1 MNPMHERAPSCRR
14 ARVLAAASV
23 ILVANAA
30 AAFALAPERAGAT
43 GKAVPVC
50 ELITTDEL
58 TSVFATD
65 FTPGEAA
72 IIGTGRT
79 CGYTGTGP
87 GTGPVRYVTVR
98 IATGTQARVGFRRT
112 MKALRE
118 TLRGIDNPPP
128 APIADL
134 GDRAYFSFD
143 DFLGEASL
151 EVLDG
156 RRYVQVTASLTT
168 SDGDRSVVAESVL
181 RALAVDV
188 LDRA

>member
-1 MNPMHERAPSCRR
+1 MHEPAPSRRR
-14 ARVLAAASV
+14 ARVRAAASV
-23 ILVANAA
+23 VLVAVAGA
-30 AAFALAPERAGAT
+30 VFTLAPEHAVAK

-50 ELITTDEL
+50 ELVTTAEL

-65 FTPGEAA
+65 FASGEAA

-79 CGYTGTGP
+79 CGYTGT

-118 TLRGIDNPPP
+118 TLRGIDSPPP

-143 DFLGEASL
+143 EFLGEASL

-168 SDGDRSVVAESVL
+168 NDGDRSVVAESVL